1 MKAINIVYLLCVI
14 YLFVIFPRPA
24 IADTASPEASGS
36 CVEQA
41 GSLVSAQG
49 RIERNRADTA
59 GWQEIATNTV
69 VCRGDTIRV
78 LPNSRAALLLEND
91 TVIRLDQGTTLTLV
105 TNPDDKPFLIK
116 LLQGILYYFSIK
128 PRSLELDTPFV
139 NGAVEGTEFL
149 AVVTDR
155 LTQISVLEG
164 QVLTRNSI
172 GSVTITSGQESTTQ
186 KGQQPVSAPLVNSR
200 EMLQWTFYYPPL
212 LDLQQ
217 YLLPAT
223 QGQNDTEKAI
233 HRAVSY
239 FFQNDLY
246 NGLNELDKV
255 ANNNS
260 SPDFYKVRASL
271 LLSAGRVREA
281 KEAIQSLRIIDTN
294 NSYVPAFL
302 AVMTLLDGKLQDAEV
317 LARQALAMEQKGP
330 AALVAMSYVQQASFQ
345 LDDALVSVSTALQ
358 SHPHDGLLLSRLAE
372 LTQSID
378 NTSPKAMETAEL
390 AVRQAPNLAY
400 PHTILGFALLNRMEV
415 ALAEQAFQQ
424 AITLDQAAPLPRLGL
439 ALVEIY
445 NGNLALGRNL
455 LSIAVSLNPGNSLLR
470 SYLGKAYY
478 EERDFVRAKRQL
490 QIAQDL
496 DPNDPTPFF
505 YSAILST
512 KENKPGEALLDLKK
526 SIALNDNRAI
536 FRSRLMLDSDL
547 AARSA
552 DTGRVFNELGFSEL
566 ARNYGTS
573 SLAVAP
579 ADYSSHRLLADSYAT
594 MPRHELAR
602 VSELLQSQ
610 LLQPENI
617 RPIQPQLA
625 EAHMR
630 ILDGSGPSVLSSDE
644 YNSLFHR
651 NTVNLL
657 ANGVAGG
664 EHTLADDL
672 VAFGVYDK
680 FSFSFGQYYY
690 TTDGFRDNNDL
701 DQQLYNGFAQYRFSP
716 ATSMMVEYRNN
727 QKEFGDRT
735 VLFDPSLFNSDLRQ
749 KRDTASWRIGGHH
762 ELQLGSEIIGTIVK
776 QKIGN
781 DMLQNNEFSSLS
793 VQEDNDNIN
802 SELQHLYSG
811 NFFRSVIGGSYN
823 RSEFKESITQDGV
836 SFETPEGVDSDYA
849 AYYGYGYF
857 PVFSTITLTTGLNYS
872 RIDNGLLQRRVNRGS
887 PKIGLA
893 WQPFATTSLRV
904 AWLEGVTR
912 TLIAEQTIEPTQVA
926 GFNQFYDDVV
936 DTEAELYGLGLDHEF
951 SPLLYGGISYLYRD
965 LEVPYKAYFLT
976 DGRTEIRRVDWQE
989 QSAKIYLNW
998 LPDKAISLSTEYLY
1012 EKSDRSPEF
1021 SGPEFFEELTTHRG
1035 RMQLAWFD
1043 PSGLRLKSIATYA
1056 HQRGTFVNPEYY
1068 PIIYQTQQDSDSFY
1082 IFDASVGYLLP
1093 KGYGQID
1100 VQVKNLFDTNFHFQ
1114 ESDPDKPEFSRGRL
1128 FLLQFSRSF

>member
-1 MKAINIVYLLCVI
+1 MKAINAVYLLCIITLLV
-14 YLFVIFPRPA
+14 LFPRPA
-24 IADTASPEASGS
+24 IADTASPETSVS

-49 RIERNRADTA
+49 RIERNRAGTA

-128 PRSLELDTPFV
+128 PGSLELDTPFV

-155 LTQISVLEG
+155 QTQISVLEG

-217 YLLPAT
+217 YLLPAA

-281 KEAIQSLRIIDTN
+281 KEAIQSLRTIDNN
-294 NSYVPAFL
+294 NSCVPAFL
-302 AVMTLLDGKLQDAEV
+302 TVITLLDGKLQDAEV
-317 LARQALAMEQKGP
+317 LAREALAIEPKGP

-345 LDDALVSVSTALQ
+345 LDDALVSVTTALQ
-358 SHPHDGLLLSRLAE
+358 SQPHDGLLLSRLAE

-400 PHTILGFALLNRMEV
+400 PHTILGFALLNRKEV

-424 AITLDQAAPLPRLGL
+424 AIALDQAAPLPRLGL

-445 NGNLALGRNL
+445 NGNLARGRNL

-566 ARNYGTS
+566 ARSYGTS

-644 YNSLFHR
+644 YNALFHR

-680 FSFSFGQYYY
+680 FSFSLGQYYY
-690 TTDGFRDNNDL
+690 STDGFRDNNDL
-701 DQQLYNGFAQYRFSP
+701 DQHLYNGFAQYRFSP

-727 QKEFGDRT
+727 EKDFGDRT
-735 VLFDPSLFNSDLRQ
+735 VQFDPSLFNSDQRQ
-749 KRDTASWRIGGHH
+749 KTDTTSWRIGGRH
-762 ELQLGSEIIGTIVK
+762 ELQPGSALIGTIVT
-776 QKIGN
+776 QQFDDDFTIN
-781 DMLQNNEFSSLS
+781 DEFGSYSIQENNDS
-793 VQEDNDNIN
+793 IN
-802 SELQHLYSG
+802 GELQHLYSG
-811 NFFRSVIGGSYN
+811 SFFRSVFGGSFN
-823 RSEFKESITQDGV
+823 EGELHQAIVMDGV
-836 SFETPEGVDSDYA
+836 SLAIPETVDSNYA
-849 AYYGYGYF
+849 SYYGYGYF
-857 PVFSTITLTTGLNYS
+857 PLLSTVTLTTGLNYS
-872 RIDNGLLQRRVNRGS
+872 RIDNGRNDWQVNRGS
-887 PKIGLA
+887 PKMGLT
-893 WQPFATTSLRV
+893 WQPVASTSFRL

-912 TLIAEQTIEPTQVA
+912 TLLAEQTIEPTQVA
-926 GFNQFYDDVV
+926 GFNQFYDDAAG
-936 DTEAELYGLGLDHEF
+936 TATKLHGLGMDHEF
-951 SPLLYGGISYLYRD
+951 SSLLYGGMAYVHRD
-965 LEVPYKAYFLT
+965 LEVPYIHAFT
-976 DGRTEIRRVDWQE
+976 SGTRAENSRIDWQE
-989 QSAKIYLNW
+989 QSTKIYLNW
-998 LPDKAISLSTEYLY
+998 LPNSALSVSTEYFY
-1012 EKSDRSPEF
+1012 EKLDRSPEF
-1021 SGPEFFEELTTHRG
+1021 SGTELFEELATHRG
-1035 RMQLAWFD
+1035 RMRLSWFD
-1043 PSGLRLKSIATYA
+1043 PSGFRAKCIATYVD
-1056 HQRGTFVNPEYY
+1056 QQGTFVDPTSFS
-1068 PIIYQTQQDSDSFY
+1068 YQTQKDSDSFW
-1082 IFDASVGYLLP
+1082 IIDVSIGYLLP
-1093 KGYGQID
+1093 KGYGLINLQLR
-1100 VQVKNLFDTNFHFQ
+1100 NLFDTDFNFL
-1114 ESDPDKPEFSRGRL
+1114 EIDPDKPEFSRDRL
-1128 FLLQFSRSF
+1128 LLLQFSKNF